1 MVQAMIWESLFSWL
15 ASAVP
20 LIGAVV
26 SRMSVQDPQRLR
38 QSCLMWSVLSLAP
51 LIGTGMAMP
60 EGPLPLFLLPI
71 AAAISLLGQPV
82 HASHSQSWLMTL
94 VCLGLGIGVLAHH
107 GFFSH
112 LFLLGLM
119 AVLISL
125 LLHHHTTLWPISWL
139 GISLFSL
146 VGFGVIMASF
156 SSDPLSSSVS
166 LLVGMVLLPLLPF
179 HSGYVTAL
187 TRLPGNLPS
196 FAAVLLPSVGLHIVA
211 ATLSTVPLLIIN
223 LLSLFALMGA
233 LYGAVKA
240 LAQTRVRLILAYG
253 SLSFFS
259 MLWWFTASSHL
270 ATSRAAVLVVSIGLA
285 TCGLLIAW
293 QVIRTR
299 YGDDVDPMSISGLA
313 SSMPSYAVLLSL
325 LALAAM
331 GLPPFGV
338 FTGLMGLL
346 LHSPIPSLLGLLVML
361 SAWLAASWYIMGA
374 VQRLLFG
381 TWRQDLRYHDVVRGE
396 WAALLLTIVV
406 LAALGLAP
414 NDWFMSRAA
423 PPILEALSQGVTWQ
437 Q

>member
-1 MVQAMIWESLFSWL
+1 MRYGVRTLIKSPGF
-15 ASAVP
+15 AVA
-20 LIGAVV
+20 AV
-26 SRMSVQDPQRLR
+26 
-38 QSCLMWSVLSLAP
+38 
-51 LIGTGMAMP
+51 I
-60 EGPLPLFLLPI
+60 I
-71 AAAISLLGQPV
+71 
-82 HASHSQSWLMTL
+82 
-94 VCLGLGIGVLAHH
+94 LGLGIGVLAHQ

-119 AVLISL
+119 AVMISL

-156 SSDPLSSSVS
+156 SSDPLSSSV
-166 LLVGMVLLPLLPF
+166 LLLIGMVLLPLLPF
-179 HSGYVTAL
+179 HIGYVTAL

-196 FAAVLLPSVGLHIVA
+196 FAAILLPSVGLHIITAV
-211 ATLSTVPLLIIN
+211 LPTVPILIMG
-223 LLSLFALMGA
+223 LVSLFALIGA

-240 LAQTRVRLILAYG
+240 LAQTRIRLILAYG

-259 MLWWFTASSHL
+259 ILWWFTASSHM

-313 SSMPSYAVLLSL
+313 PSMPSYAVLLTL

-381 TWRQDLRYHDVVRGE
+381 TRRQDLRYHDVVHGE

-406 LAALGLAP
+406 LTGLGLAP
-414 NDWFMSRAA
+414 NDWFISRAA
-423 PPILEALSQGVTWQ
+423 PPVIEALSHGVTWQ

>member
-1 MVQAMIWESLFSWL
+1 MIWESLFSWL
-15 ASAVP
+15 ATAVP
-20 LIGAVV
+20 LIGAAI
-26 SRMSVQDPQRLR
+26 SRRFVPDPLLLR
-38 QSCLMWSVLSLAP
+38 RSCLMWSLLSLAP
-51 LIGTGMAMP
+51 IVGAGMTMP

-82 HASHSQSWLMTL
+82 HASHGRSWLMTL

-107 GFFSH
+107 GVFSH

-119 AVLISL
+119 AVMISL

-146 VGFGVIMASF
+146 VGFGIITTSF
-156 SSDPLSSSVS
+156 SSDPLSSSIS
-166 LLVGMVLLPLLPF
+166 LLMGMVLMPLLPF
-179 HSGYVTAL
+179 HIGYVTAL

-196 FAAVLLPSVGLHIVA
+196 FTAVLLPSVGLHIVSA
-211 ATLSTVPLLIIN
+211 VLPTTPIAIVGLVGLCALLG
-223 LLSLFALMGA
+223 S

-259 MLWWFTASSHL
+259 ILWWFTASSQM

-346 LHSPIPSLLGLLVML
+346 LHSPIPSLLGLLVIL

-381 TWRQDLRYHDVVRGE
+381 TWRQDLRYHDVVHGE

-406 LAALGLAP
+406 LVGLGLAP
-414 NDWFMSRAA
+414 NDWFISRAA
-423 PPILEALSQGVTWQ
+423 PPVIEALSQGFTWQ
-437 Q
+437 R